1 MTVHRFIVVV
11 DFNDP
16 NGYGR
21 QTSEARLRTNLKA
34 IHAKTAQW
42 SILSAHDHVT
52 TTPYRL
58 ETPE

>member
-16 NGYGR
+16 NVYGR
-21 QTSEARLRTNLKA
+21 ETSEARLRTNLKA

-42 SILSAHDHVT
+42 SILPEH
-52 TTPYRL
+52 
-58 ETPE
+58 ETIDQARNS